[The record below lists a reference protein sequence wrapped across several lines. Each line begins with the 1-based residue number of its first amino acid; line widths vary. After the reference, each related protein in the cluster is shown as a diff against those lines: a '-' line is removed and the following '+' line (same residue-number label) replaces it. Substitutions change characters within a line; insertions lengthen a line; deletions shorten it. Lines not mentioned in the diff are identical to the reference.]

1 LLFIYKECYNIGYR
15 HGYADGQNGYSSVDV
30 CHNHSQ
36 AYRDGYHQG
45 YRDAASNNTNTRIQQ
60 GESSQVNILGNNNDV
75 GINQAQNA
83 QSSSDGGGD
92 GGNSYHGA
100 NPRCVLICATVNP

>member
-1 LLFIYKECYNIGYR
+1 
-15 HGYADGQNGYSSVDV
+15 
-30 CHNHSQ
+30 
-36 AYRDGYHQG
+36 
-45 YRDAASNNTNTRIQQ
+45 
-60 GESSQVNILGNNNDV
+60 VNILGNNNDV